1 MPAHGGPQPVVARV
15 RVSTMTITSEQP
27 KTRSRQR
34 PAGLHLSPAGLRA
47 FLGVVVVL
55 QILKGATAPLSIYT
69 KSAWF
74 VDYRYGFVRR
84 GLGGQITGQSELAVN
99 AAIITCWVVPII
111 AILVVLEMLV
121 RRWTA
126 ASTSLAI
133 LLACSPFVVGEL
145 AYFRRTDQLG
155 LVVLVLVGVACLQL
169 KRSLL
174 PALTGLGAVLAV
186 LVFVH
191 EGTLLIWGLAAVP
204 IVFGT
209 GNRSRLGNIRL
220 CAAAVGPALL
230 ALVGIVIAGRVTPA
244 VATQL
249 REDAALPGPTVF
261 RFLSQGIADSFGEVS
276 YVGMGKHL
284 TQLTLGALLILVHI
298 VWIRRGVGLQWASM
312 FTRLDQRTLAAV
324 SAVTGGAVL
333 MVFATGIDWMR
344 WFSSFGAAALV
355 VVAFAVMAVDERSM
369 SSRTLHV
376 SWTQVLVVAYLT
388 ILTPTPEF
396 EPNLPIPDVGAAHR
410 LLGL

>member
-1 MPAHGGPQPVVARV
+1 
-15 RVSTMTITSEQP
+15 MTITSERP
-27 KTRSRQR
+27 RARRRQR

-47 FLGVVVVL
+47 FLAVVVAV
-55 QILKGATAPLSIYT
+55 QILKGVTAPLSIYT

-99 AAIITCWVVPII
+99 AAIAMCWVLPII
-111 AILVVLEMLV
+111 AIVVVLELLV

-133 LLACSPFVVGEL
+133 LLACSPLVVGEL

-169 KRSLL
+169 RRSLL
-174 PALTGLGAVLAV
+174 PTLAGLGVVLAV

-191 EGTLLIWGLAAVP
+191 EATLLIWGLAAVP
-204 IVFGT
+204 MVFVT
-209 GNRSRLGNIRL
+209 GNRSRLRNIRL
-220 CAAAVGPALL
+220 SAAAVGPGLL

-249 REDAALPGPTVF
+249 REDAALGGPTVF

-276 YVGMGKHL
+276 YVGLSKHL
-284 TQLTLGALLILVHI
+284 AQLTLGALLILVHV
-298 VWIRRGVGLQWASM
+298 VWIRRSVGLQWVSM
-312 FTRLDQRTLAAV
+312 FTRLDRRTLLAV
-324 SAVTGGAVL
+324 SALTGGTVFA
-333 MVFATGIDWMR
+333 VFATGIDWMR
-344 WFSSFGAAALV
+344 WFSSFGATALV
-355 VVAFAVMAVDERSM
+355 VVAFAVLAVDERPM
-369 SSRTLHV
+369 SSRTVHV
-376 SWTQVLVVAYLT
+376 SWTQVAVVAYLT
-388 ILTPTPEF
+388 ILSPTPEF
-396 EPNLPIPDVGAAHR
+396 EPSLPIPDVGAAHR